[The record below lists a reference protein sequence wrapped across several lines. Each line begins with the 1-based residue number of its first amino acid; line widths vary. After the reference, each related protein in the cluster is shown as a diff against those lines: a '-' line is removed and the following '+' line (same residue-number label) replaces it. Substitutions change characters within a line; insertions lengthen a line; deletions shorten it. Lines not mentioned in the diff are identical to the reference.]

1 MLPKDEKDSL
11 DNLYNNDIDFNDY
24 NNFDL
29 SNKDMSSLSIEELL
43 KQMDN
48 NSYFN
53 ENSYNEGLSQ
63 EDELRAY
70 MQGQSNI
77 NENSYNEGLSQED
90 ELRAYMQ
97 GQSNINEN
105 SYNEGLSQEDMLRA
119 YMQGQSNI
127 NENSY
132 NEGLSQEDI
141 LRSYMQGQN
150 NINENSYQ
158 DINLENNISLKEDN
172 IEKELDI
179 QDMLEDLYEEQEEEK
194 IDEILNKKENLNK
207 KEKNQ
212 NGFLNN
218 ILSKIINRKDNSNI
232 NSNYNYEESKFKEYI
247 FLLEDSEEEEGVLR
261 AVEICDDSLK
271 LDRHKLYLDK
281 KLKEFEVILE
291 DIKCYDNL
299 TDDEADFLKT
309 LIDKYIHLNNERR
322 NIRYQMGDFNSSIN
336 KLENLKEDA
345 EDAMSQIENAEKR
358 KRLLTRDIQIIKDE
372 KERTLTDRE
381 RMQIAYKILYKF
393 SFIISIVLGFAIIF
407 LTLLSIATNQSVFL
421 PLSIICITLVFS
433 IVLIYAIRKKLIFEI
448 KLNEKKY
455 SKIIALLNKKTVVVS
470 HYINFLNFVYK
481 KYNVKSA
488 RNLKNNLE
496 DFNNYK
502 HIITRYDNLG
512 KLVFE
517 VQKQLEDFL
526 FEKKISI
533 KNTSLEAFAKSINI
547 DNKILYFKEISL
559 KRENVLKRIEEI
571 EREQKVLMDELNNIN
586 EEDTTKEQIVDKI
599 IKAYVNET
607 QKLLSEEDEEEIEK
621 LNYI

>member
-1 MLPKDEKDSL
+1 
-11 DNLYNNDIDFNDY
+11 
-24 NNFDL
+24 
-29 SNKDMSSLSIEELL
+29 MSSLSIEELL

-271 LDRHKLYLDK
+271 LDRHKVYLDK

-455 SKIIALLNKKTVVVS
+455 SKLIALLNKKTVVVS

>member
-48 NSYFN
+48 NSYF
-53 ENSYNEGLSQ
+53 
-63 EDELRAY
+63 
-70 MQGQSNI
+70 

-271 LDRHKLYLDK
+271 LDRHKVYLDK

-372 KERTLTDRE
+372 KERTFTDRE

-455 SKIIALLNKKTVVVS
+455 SKLIALLNKKTVVVS

-559 KRENVLKRIEEI
+559 KRENVLKRN
-571 EREQKVLMDELNNIN
+571 RKR
-586 EEDTTKEQIVDKI
+586 
-599 IKAYVNET
+599 
-607 QKLLSEEDEEEIEK
+607 
-621 LNYI
+621 